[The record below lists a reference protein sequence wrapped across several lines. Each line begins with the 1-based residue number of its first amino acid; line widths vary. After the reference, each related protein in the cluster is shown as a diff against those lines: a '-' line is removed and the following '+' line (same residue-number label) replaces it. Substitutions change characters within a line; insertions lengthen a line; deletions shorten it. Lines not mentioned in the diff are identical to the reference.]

1 MENKFIKILVIEDEF
16 TSRRILNSFLSPL
29 GEVDIAVNGNEAITA
44 VEKPL
49 KTISSLNQCDTQKVS
64 FKYISNQI
72 VVGVAR

>member
-44 VEKPL
+44 VEKA
-49 KTISSLNQCDTQKVS
+49 IENNQLFES
-64 FKYISNQI
+64 M
-72 VVGVAR
+72 